1 MKYYIVNS
9 EEIEKYTPNMV
20 SSFGHANIFIRK
32 SLDEAFGLMEFTDEN
47 TPEAYK
53 DKGFTKDEIIIVM
66 SSAEWSE
73 SDLALSGDKV

>member
-32 SLDEAFGLMEFTDEN
+32 SLDEAFGLMEFTDEIR
-47 TPEAYK
+47 PK
-53 DKGFTKDEIIIVM
+53 HIKIK
-66 SSAEWSE
+66 
-73 SDLALSGDKV
+73 ALLKMK